1 MLSAPLLLRNNLA
14 PGLAAKKTA
23 LRRPVGAPLV
33 VTRVAPPIAGQ
44 RDKDDQVQAIS
55 TGAGTRACNTPVLSG
70 GAAHLSAECGVGLS
84 VYGVSIR
91 PLVGL
96 QDPRLTR
103 GAVTLTKCPDC
114 AMCQTFSVP
123 GRSCLLPASDPP
135 H

>member
-55 TGAGTRACNTPVLSG
+55 TGAGTPACNTPVLSG
-70 GAAHLSAECGVGLS
+70 GGQRTCLRSAGWACLFTGL
-84 VYGVSIR
+84 VFDR
-91 PLVGL
+91 W
-96 QDPRLTR
+96 
-103 GAVTLTKCPDC
+103 
-114 AMCQTFSVP
+114 
-123 GRSCLLPASDPP
+123 
-135 H
+135 